1 MILFSLVCDNDHAFE
16 SWFASN
22 ESYDFQIA
30 RGLVACPNCNSAKV
44 VKAVMA
50 PAVAR
55 KDRSAA
61 KKPTAMKQDVAMIG
75 AESAGLR
82 QMARE
87 LHEKLVDATE
97 DVGAAFPAEARKIHA
112 GDSPERAIRGQASL
126 EEARDLLEEGVS
138 ILPMPVLPDDRS

>member
-44 VKAVMA
+44 AKAVMA
-50 PAVAR
+50 PSVAR

-61 KKPTAMKQDVAMIG
+61 KKPAAMKQDVALIG
-75 AESAGLR
+75 AKAAGLR

-112 GDSPERAIRGQASL
+112 GDTPERAIRGQASL
-126 EEARDLLEEGVS
+126 EEA
-138 ILPMPVLPDDRS
+138 